1 MLTFSSGQ
9 AQNRFGAVLDA
20 VQREPIAI
28 TRHGRTAAFLISPTL
43 MEALQAAQANASVGQ
58 TARAAAAA
66 DQLNALTA
74 AHGSFADE
82 YSHL

>member
-28 TRHGRTAAFLISPTL
+28 TRHGRTAAV
-43 MEALQAAQANASVGQ
+43 N
-58 TARAAAAA
+58 RWWR
-66 DQLNALTA
+66 
-74 AHGSFADE
+74 
-82 YSHL
+82 